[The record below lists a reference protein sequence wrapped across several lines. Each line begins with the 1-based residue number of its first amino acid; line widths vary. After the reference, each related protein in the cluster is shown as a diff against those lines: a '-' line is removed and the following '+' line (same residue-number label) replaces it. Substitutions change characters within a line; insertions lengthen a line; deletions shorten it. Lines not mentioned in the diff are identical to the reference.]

1 MFCREID
8 RGLEVTFNLAYFFQ
22 YYENCSIVVIKEYK
36 IERHYRMWRN
46 KNVWI
51 LLSGEFIAGLGLW
64 LGIIGNLEFM
74 QEKVPS
80 DFIKSL
86 LLAVGLV
93 AGIFVGPYAGRL
105 TDQISKKKVML
116 MAGFVRAISVIF
128 MLIAIS
134 TSSIWWMLVFFI
146 LIQVSAAFYFPALQA
161 SIPLVVAEKDLL
173 QLNGVHMN
181 VATLSRIIGTAVAG
195 ILLVMMP
202 LYMLYIG
209 SLVAYIALFILTFFL
224 NIDETKT
231 DSQVVKKKVEKTS
244 FKDVFPIIK
253 GLPIVYMTLLM
264 TLVPLLFLGGFNLL
278 VINISEL
285 QDSSAI
291 KGWIYFTEG
300 ISFMLGAFFI
310 KKISDKSS
318 PYIILFSSSFLIGV
332 SQILLLLANIPV
344 ISLLAF
350 LLFGFAVG
358 CFFPTAATIFQ
369 TKVPKEFH
377 GRFFSFR
384 NMLDRIVFQV
394 VLIITG
400 FLLDLI
406 GLQIMSVLFG
416 SVAILMTLVFFVKH
430 NRSRHVVKQEI
441 ETKPGTSH

>member
-1 MFCREID
+1 
-8 RGLEVTFNLAYFFQ
+8 
-22 YYENCSIVVIKEYK
+22 
-36 IERHYRMWRN
+36 MWKNR
-46 KNVWI
+46 NVWI

-80 DFIKSL
+80 DFLKSI

-93 AGIFVGPYAGRL
+93 AGILVGPYAGRL
-105 TDQISKKKVML
+105 TDQLSKKKVML
-116 MAGFVRAISVIF
+116 IAGFVRAVSVIF
-128 MLIAIS
+128 MLVAIS
-134 TSSIWWMLVFFI
+134 TSSIWWMLVFFV

-161 SIPLVVAEKDLL
+161 SIPLVVGEKDLL

-181 VATLSRIIGTAVAG
+181 VSTLSRIIGTAVAG
-195 ILLVMMP
+195 VFLVMMP
-202 LYMLYIG
+202 LFMLYIC
-209 SLVAYIALFILTFFL
+209 SLIAYIALFILTFFL
-224 NIDETKT
+224 NIDETKA
-231 DSQVVKKKVEKTS
+231 VVTQPTMKHAEKTS

-253 GLPIVYMTLLM
+253 RIPIVYMTLLM
-264 TLVPLLFLGGFNLL
+264 TLVPLLFLGGFNLM

-285 QDSSAI
+285 QDSSGI

-318 PYIILFSSSFLIGV
+318 PYTILFSCSFLIGV
-332 SQILLLLANIPV
+332 SQVLLYLADIPL

-350 LLFGFAVG
+350 LLFGFSVG

-406 GLQIMSVLFG
+406 GLQFMCVLFG
-416 SVAILMTLVFFVKH
+416 CLAIIMTTVFLLKH
-430 NRSRHVVKQEI
+430 KHSRQTLKQEI
-441 ETKPGTSH
+441 HSKPGPL